1 MNSTSSMVE
10 SEKNN
15 RTGKRIVGKREAK
28 KMTIP
33 RLELGIS
40 RVSGA
45 RVSHC
50 TIQSCFGFIPAFY
63 ERSDA
68 ALDRA
73 RHISSYPTSDQQKH
87 MSNME
92 KKKHSLCG
100 CITCFVVWL
109 FPICLS
115 LAVALYFSP
124 NERIADIEE

>member
-40 RVSGA
+40 RVSGE

-68 ALDRA
+68 ALDRPCNWSL
-73 RHISSYPTSDQQKH
+73 ISSILHITYSIFDFATANPFSNLIFCKVVCCV
-87 MSNME
+87 MS
-92 KKKHSLCG
+92 
-100 CITCFVVWL
+100 
-109 FPICLS
+109 LS
-115 LAVALYFSP
+115 LVGFRLFGRDGATP
-124 NERIADIEE
+124 